1 MRWVDVNT
9 KAKLYIS
16 CLIPFVIMLVGG
28 VWLYFSSQSAIDSA
42 RAVGSERLV
51 INAWSNQ
58 MQLDVIQ
65 IQQWL
70 TDISATRGLD
80 GLNDG
85 FDEAEKHYQ
94 SYMSHVDKYRG
105 HYRETGN
112 NKGLAQMALLAERV
126 NVYYDMGKK
135 MARAYVEEGP
145 AGGNK
150 TMAQFNEAAEAMSA
164 AMKPFIAE
172 QERLIRT
179 DVKGIETHIT
189 STLTVT
195 IAVFLLIIAT
205 MLATTVVIERS
216 VVKPVIYALKFVK
229 KMVKGDLSAKN
240 NYEAGDEI
248 GQLLDALDDLS
259 GQLEGVISAIQVSAD
274 EMAQMTYQITEDSV
288 GLSQRTEEQAS
299 SLEETSASMEEMTS
313 TVKHNAESA
322 DHAESMAQENRERAT
337 RGGMLAKETVY
348 AMEELSKSSRS
359 IVDIISTIDGIAFQ
373 TNLLSLNAAV
383 EAARAGD
390 QGRGFAVVAS
400 EVRALALRSSE
411 AAKEIKKLI
420 EDSVNLT
427 NNGVE
432 LVGQS
437 GDMLEQILD
446 GAQSVSEFVSEVAAS
461 SRQQAAGI
469 EQVNNAVAQMDMM
482 TQRNAEVVE
491 RTAMACKVLQTRST
505 NLKNMIGYFK
515 VAEGDALIETA
526 NSRANAVVNTPLTV
540 VSDGKVRNA

>member
-16 CLIPFVIMLVGG
+16 CLIPFVIMVVGG
-28 VWLYFSSQSAIDSA
+28 VWLFISSQSAIDSA
-42 RAVGSERLV
+42 RTVGSERLV

-58 MQLDVIQ
+58 MRLDVVQ

-94 SYMSHVDKYRG
+94 SYMSLIEKYRR

-112 NKGLAQMALLAERV
+112 QDGLDQMNLLSERV
-126 NVYYDMGKK
+126 AVYYEMGKK
-135 MARAYVEEGP
+135 MARAYVDEGP

-150 TMAQFNEAAEAMSA
+150 TMARFDEAAAAMSV

-172 QERLIRT
+172 QERLIHE
-179 DVKGIETHIT
+179 DVKGIEDHIIGA
-189 STLTVT
+189 LTVSIT
-195 IAVFLLIIAT
+195 LIVLVMIA
-205 MLATTVVIERS
+205 MVVTSIVLDRS
-216 VVKPVIYALKFVK
+216 VVKPVQHALRFVEK
-229 KMVKGDLSAKN
+229 LTKGDLTASH
-240 NYEAGDEI
+240 NYDARDEV
-248 GQLLDALDDLS
+248 GQLLTALGDMSDQLS
-259 GQLEGVISAIQVSAD
+259 EVIGAIQVSAD
-274 EMAQMTYQITEDSV
+274 EMNDMSYQIADDSI

-299 SLEETSASMEEMTS
+299 SLEETAASMEEMTS

-322 DHAESMAQENRERAT
+322 DHAEGMAQENSERAI
-337 RGGMLAKETVY
+337 RGGMLAKETVV
-348 AMEELSKSSRS
+348 AMEELSTSSRRV
-359 IVDIISTIDGIAFQ
+359 VDIISTIDGIAFQ

-400 EVRALALRSSE
+400 EVRALAMRSSE
-411 AAKEIKKLI
+411 AAKEIKQLI
-420 EDSVNLT
+420 EDSVSLT

-437 GDMLEQILD
+437 GDMLEQILV
-446 GAQSVSEFVSEVAAS
+446 GAKSVSEFVSEVAAA
-461 SRQQAAGI
+461 SREQAAGI
-469 EQVNNAVAQMDMM
+469 EQVNNAVTQMDLM

-491 RTAMACKVLQTRST
+491 RTAMAGKLLQDRASR
-505 NLKNMIGYFK
+505 LRGMVEYFK
-515 VAEGDALIETA
+515 VANGSHHGTPAEMSGPAAA
-526 NSRANAVVNTPLTV
+526 NPPLTV
-540 VSDGKVRNA
+540 VSGGNIRRA